1 MKKQKQC
8 EIKKKR
14 KKFAIFFPTEKKN
27 SHLSLFA
34 TISGRKKMGKIAGKR
49 REARKSE
56 EKWRTWRKKGGDAG
70 DGEGGGIGDG
80 GRGGRGEEDQQILA
94 EIMKFKCFL
103 FIYFGFLYFSN

>member
-1 MKKQKQC
+1 
-8 EIKKKR
+8 
-14 KKFAIFFPTEKKN
+14 
-27 SHLSLFA
+27 
-34 TISGRKKMGKIAGKR
+34 MGKIAGKQ

-56 EKWRTWRKKGGDAG
+56 EKWRTWWKKGGDAG

-80 GRGGRGEEDQQILA
+80 GRGGRGEDDQQILA